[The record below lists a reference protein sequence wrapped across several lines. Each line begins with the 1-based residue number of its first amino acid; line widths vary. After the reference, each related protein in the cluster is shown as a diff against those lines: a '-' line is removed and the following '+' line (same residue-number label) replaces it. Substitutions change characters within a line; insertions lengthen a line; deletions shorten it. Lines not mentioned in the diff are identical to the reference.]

1 MSRPVALVTGASRG
15 IGRAIAVRLAADGY
29 HVVVNYLKNEAAAE
43 EVRGV
48 IEARGGSCLIKR
60 FDVSQRAQVAQAVD
74 ELTAEAGPVSVLVN
88 NAAVAMALPAQD
100 SAEPLHPTGSV
111 ADEDWDQAVSTNLG
125 GVYNCTKP
133 VVKFMIERELPRGR
147 IISIG
152 SVGGE
157 LGNTFEDHSA
167 TKFGL
172 IGFTRSLAVRL
183 ASRGITVTVVSPGF
197 IVTDATA
204 SISHESYLPMIPLR
218 RVGQPSE
225 VAAAVAFLA
234 SDRSAYITG
243 QVIRVDGGMYM

>member
-1 MSRPVALVTGASRG
+1 VSTPVALVTGASRG

-29 HVVVNYLKNEAAAE
+29 RVVVNYLKNEAAAE
-43 EVRGV
+43 AVRSA

-74 ELTAEAGPVSVLVN
+74 ELTAEAGPVSILVN
-88 NAAVAMALPAQD
+88 NAAVARPLPAEGAAESVHPAG
-100 SAEPLHPTGSV
+100 SA
-111 ADEDWDQAVSTNLG
+111 ADEDWDRAVATNLS

-133 VVKFMIERELPRGR
+133 IVKFMIARELPRGR

-152 SVGGE
+152 SVSGD
-157 LGNTFEDHSA
+157 LGDSSADHSA

-183 ASRGITVTVVSPGF
+183 APRSITVNVVSPGF

-204 SISHESYLPMIPLR
+204 SIPPESYLPMIPLG

-225 VAAAVAFLA
+225 IAAAVAFLA
-234 SDRSAYITG
+234 SDRSTYITG